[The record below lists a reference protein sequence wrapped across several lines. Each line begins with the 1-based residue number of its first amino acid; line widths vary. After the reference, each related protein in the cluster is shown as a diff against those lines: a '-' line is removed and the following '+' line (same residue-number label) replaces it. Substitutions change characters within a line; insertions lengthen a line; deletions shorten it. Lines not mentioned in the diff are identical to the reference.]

1 VSTIKNLIYT
11 SNVAKNLMM
20 DLLDLAQMENNS
32 FKVNKTNIS
41 LLKVVEDAFMVV
53 SHIADGKNVKLV
65 PPQLNE
71 TDA

>member
-1 VSTIKNLIYT
+1 
-11 SNVAKNLMM
+11 MM